1 MSKSPLAIR
10 EDAKHLVNKLK
21 NSTIQAPQAIQ
32 ILCSYIEDLS
42 VHLEELQKWSASE
55 RLKMRYEK
63 FRAHGQFS
71 GPKKNGIEQKELQT
85 V

>member
-1 MSKSPLAIR
+1 MPKSPLAIR

-42 VHLEELQKWSASE
+42 VHLEELQK
-55 RLKMRYEK
+55 
-63 FRAHGQFS
+63 GQAQHS
-71 GPKKNGIEQKELQT
+71 GEQRRDKADVSLANK
-85 V
+85 

>member
-1 MSKSPLAIR
+1 MPKSPLAIR

-42 VHLEELQKWSASE
+42 VHLEELQKCQAQ
-55 RLKMRYEK
+55 
-63 FRAHGQFS
+63 HS
-71 GPKKNGIEQKELQT
+71 GEQNREIAKVSQAKK
-85 V
+85 

>member
-1 MSKSPLAIR
+1 MPKSPLAIR

-42 VHLEELQKWSASE
+42 VHLEELQKCQ
-55 RLKMRYEK
+55 
-63 FRAHGQFS
+63 AHHS
-71 GPKKNGIEQKELQT
+71 GEQRQDKVDVSLANK
-85 V
+85 